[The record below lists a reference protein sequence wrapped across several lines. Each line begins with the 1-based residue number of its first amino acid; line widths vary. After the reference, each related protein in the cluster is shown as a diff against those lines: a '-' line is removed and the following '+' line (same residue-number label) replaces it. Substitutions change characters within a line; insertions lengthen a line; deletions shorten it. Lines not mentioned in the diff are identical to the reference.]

1 MDVRSTRGVTES
13 LAVSQFRGRILSK
26 AGFEGRMRLGHFKG
40 SFKGD
45 QEMRSSFPEFE
56 GSNSSQTI
64 PRFIASCMT
73 FPNVTATAAT
83 SLEATAGSPTG
94 LAGGPEGRGLQL
106 VEFWWIQPHL
116 SMLLNPKHITFTKH
130 TFAEMCFFSLPYRIV
145 SVRVRRRYEWLTHLA
160 VVCPHVWTEASPQ
173 NISKGNNTLQLNLY
187 NSFIS
192 LLKVPCVIF

>member
-45 QEMRSSFPEFE
+45 QEMRS
-56 GSNSSQTI
+56 
-64 PRFIASCMT
+64 RFIASCMT